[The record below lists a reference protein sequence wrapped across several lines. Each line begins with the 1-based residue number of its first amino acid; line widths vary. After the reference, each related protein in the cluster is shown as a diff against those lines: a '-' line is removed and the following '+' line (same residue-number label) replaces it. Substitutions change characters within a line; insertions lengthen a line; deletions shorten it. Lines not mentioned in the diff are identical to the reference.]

1 MILRCLVWEFWK
13 NILNSKEENK
23 LQIVLNTSFKMYSN
37 NQLSI
42 PEKIISV
49 SNSIQ
54 GKSTEK
60 IREQLIVL
68 INELILKDF
77 HALVQLLYRIDVN
90 ENKIRAYLEENKNED
105 SASILSDMIIERQ
118 LQKIESRSNFS
129 KKNDHE
135 SDEEKW

>member
-1 MILRCLVWEFWK
+1 MISRCLVWEFWK
-13 NILNSKEENK
+13 NILNPKEENK
-23 LQIVLNTSFKMYSN
+23 LQIVLNTLFKMYSN

-54 GKSTEK
+54 GKSIEK

-90 ENKIRAYLEENKNED
+90 ENKIRAYLEENKKED
-105 SASILSDMIIERQ
+105 SASILADMIIERQ
-118 LQKIESRSNFS
+118 LQKIESRKNFN